1 MNSNFCRIAI
11 VDACP
16 VFRLGLVALL
26 NKIFQ
31 PNLIEE
37 ASNCSSFQSIVM
49 NKSSRLDMVVLD
61 VNLSGTDVVTMVDMA
76 RSFIPNLK
84 IIALADRYNEA
95 IAARLLAK
103 DVNAIILKSSD
114 VKQVEVVF
122 RSVMQKGFCF
132 SAGIPDI
139 DYRMLVKQKRRVGR
153 RYPELTDREIQII
166 KLIAEEKTTDEIGEI
181 LAISPRT
188 VEGYRKKILIK
199 TSSKNTAGIVMFG
212 VQNHIVKVS
221 PTIAFR

>member
-76 RSFIPNLK
+76 RSF
-84 IIALADRYNEA
+84 
-95 IAARLLAK
+95 
-103 DVNAIILKSSD
+103 
-114 VKQVEVVF
+114 
-122 RSVMQKGFCF
+122 
-132 SAGIPDI
+132 
-139 DYRMLVKQKRRVGR
+139 
-153 RYPELTDREIQII
+153 
-166 KLIAEEKTTDEIGEI
+166 
-181 LAISPRT
+181 SP
-188 VEGYRKKILIK
+188 I
-199 TSSKNTAGIVMFG
+199 
-212 VQNHIVKVS
+212 
-221 PTIAFR
+221 

>member
-153 RYPELTDREIQII
+153 RYTELTDREIQII

>member
-153 RYPELTDREIQII
+153 RYTELTDREIQII

-188 VEGYRKKILIK
+188 VEGYRKKN
-199 TSSKNTAGIVMFG
+199 S
-212 VQNHIVKVS
+212 H
-221 PTIAFR
+221 

>member
-1 MNSNFCRIAI
+1 MNSKFCRFVV
-11 VDACP
+11 VDAYP
-16 VFRLGLVALL
+16 LFRLGLTELL
-26 NKIFQ
+26 NKVFH
-31 PNLIEE
+31 PASIEE
-37 ASNCSSFQSIVM
+37 ASDSASFQNLVM
-49 NKSSRLDMVVLD
+49 SKSARLDLVLLD
-61 VNLSGTDVVTMVDMA
+61 VNLPGADVVAMVDLA

-103 DVNAIILKSSD
+103 HINAIILKSSD
-114 VKQVEVVF
+114 VKQVEVVL

-139 DYRMLVKQKRRVGR
+139 DYRMVVKQKSRKGR
-153 RYPELTDREIQII
+153 RYSELTDREIQII
-166 KLIAEEKTTDEIGEI
+166 KLIAEEKTTDEIGAI
-181 LAISPRT
+181 LSISPRT

-212 VQNHIVKVS
+212 VQNHIVTVS
-221 PTIAFR
+221 SVVAYR